1 MGQSETTSL
10 TIRDVQKQ
18 IRYDLEH
25 VPHIA
30 KLKKVVQWSMTE
42 LISIGPHVLNVWA
55 EATGLLTDSR
65 PQEIVRAFNGSRR
78 MNQTGELSEEVFRF
92 EVCYASKGGIM
103 EREVCRKNVTAE
115 DLEFVEQRFA
125 KVLETV

>member
-1 MGQSETTSL
+1 
-10 TIRDVQKQ
+10 
-18 IRYDLEH
+18 
-25 VPHIA
+25 
-30 KLKKVVQWSMTE
+30 
-42 LISIGPHVLNVWA
+42 
-55 EATGLLTDSR
+55 
-65 PQEIVRAFNGSRR
+65 

-125 KVLETV
+125 RVLETVEVRDGYAVRTCPGCFVCFHGEEPLDIAPETSFVVEKDIKAHHLRALANHGKEAAFCDRDKFYR